1 MHGDF
6 VFIETLGGAA
16 RTLARV
22 KLESGSSRNEA
33 WLRDLIRDHP
43 QLLPV
48 RRIDPSYQHV
58 ATLCT
63 ELQTAAG
70 PIDVAL
76 ISPDGRLVLVETK
89 LWRNPQARREVVAQI
104 LDYSRALTRWSYS
117 DLQREV
123 NARTG
128 AKGNSPFA
136 IAQTLAPELDE
147 AEFVDAVAS
156 ALRLGRFLL
165 LIVGDGIHEDVQSI
179 AELVNRN
186 AASAFELALVEMALY
201 EDLLGGLLVQPRV
214 AAKTET
220 IQRMFVMLQ
229 GASLTAAP
237 VVIEEESP
245 VDEPERDKSAKHEEY
260 RRWWRLILE
269 MSFDDP
275 DQPPPKLYFPN
286 NVRLPLPIRGLWL
299 TAYGVSSGGARH
311 GVSLVGPS
319 SALQGFWDSVEVT
332 PEEVAAEIPGA
343 RVYQTDDKA
352 SVYLNA
358 NRLDSDF
365 PHDDARREWLM
376 QTLNAFVNAL
386 RPRMKARL
394 AP

>member
-16 RTLARV
+16 RTLPRL

-48 RRIDPSYQHV
+48 RRIDPSYQEV

-136 IAQTLAPELDE
+136 IAQALAPALDE

-186 AASAFELALVEMALY
+186 AATAFELALVEMALY
-201 EDLLGGLLVQPRV
+201 EDPLSGLLVQPRV
-214 AAKTET
+214 TAKTET

-229 GASLTAAP
+229 GASPAAP
-237 VVIEEESP
+237 QIVIEEETP
-245 VDEPERDKSAKHEEY
+245 VDAPEGGKSAKHEEY
-260 RRWWRLILE
+260 RRWWRPILD

-299 TAYGVSSGGARH
+299 MAYGVRSGQNARH

-319 SALQGFWDSVEVT
+319 AALQAFWDSVEAA

-343 RVYQTDDKA
+343 RIHQTDDKA
-352 SVYLNA
+352 SVYLKA
-358 NRLDSDF
+358 DRLDSDF
-365 PHDDARREWLM
+365 PDDDARREWLG

-386 RPRMKARL
+386 RPRMKAR
-394 AP
+394 PM